1 MVEGEGKSENRLLV
15 EVYTRAADALTR
27 QDKTRQDKTRQDKTR
42 QDKARQDKTRQDK
55 TRQDKTRQIL
65 QSAS

>member
-42 QDKARQDKTRQDK
+42 QDKARQDKTIGK
-55 TRQDKTRQIL
+55 KKLHTIL
-65 QSAS
+65 ISAHTPHF